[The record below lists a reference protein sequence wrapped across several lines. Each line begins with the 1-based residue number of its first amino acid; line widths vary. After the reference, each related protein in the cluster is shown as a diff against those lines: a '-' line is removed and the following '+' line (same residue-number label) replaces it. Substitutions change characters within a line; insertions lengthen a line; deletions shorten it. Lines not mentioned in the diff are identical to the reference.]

1 MASIPRILAV
11 DETYQIAEILRGA
24 MALMDRRFILVEVP
38 TAEGALAE
46 LQESHADL
54 LVTAHTLPD
63 SNGLELAARAIRE
76 SAGTPVIVLA
86 SSSDPEVEA
95 SALENVSYTYL
106 TRPVG
111 EQFLRALRIG
121 LDGEAAV
128 VAQESRRTDDSGALE
143 LGPVPEVSEDVLRD
157 NLMSMMRDTTAIGA
171 FIADRLGRVM
181 VSEGITGYFDI
192 NVCAATLG
200 PHFAS
205 TVDLRESIGGNA
217 WTLQYFDGE
226 NYDLF
231 AMALGLHYF
240 AVLIFDGSK
249 RAAFGPVTRYGREG
263 ADAIIEKIGGEAAW
277 SFRRKV
283 SKVTQSMQAVEMD
296 EAKGKPPKDMTMEA
310 ESAPQEDAPEP
321 AEVPELVLD
330 PVENLDVDT
339 LFNQK
344 VDESAFDDL
353 FTEEEMT
360 QENVFISKGN
370 NVSFDD
376 AMNLGILDE

>member
-11 DETYQIAEILRGA
+11 DETYQIAEILRGT
-24 MALMDRRFILVEVP
+24 MALMDRRFILIEVP
-38 TAEGALAE
+38 SADGALAE
-46 LQESHADL
+46 LHESHVDL
-54 LVTAHTLPD
+54 LVTAYTLPD
-63 SNGLELAARAIRE
+63 STGTELAARSIRE

-86 SSSDPEVEA
+86 ASSDPEPEA
-95 SALENVSYTYL
+95 GTLENASYTFL
-106 TRPVG
+106 TRPMG
-111 EQFLRALRIG
+111 EQFLRAVRIG

-128 VAQESRRTDDSGALE
+128 TAQESRADVSAGLE

-157 NLMSMMRDTTAIGA
+157 NLMSMMRDTTSIGA
-171 FIADRLGRVM
+171 FIADRLGRVV

-263 ADAIIEKIGGEAAW
+263 ADTIIEKIGGEAAW

-283 SKVTQSMQAVEMD
+283 SKVTQSMQAVDAEVL
-296 EAKGKPPKDMTMEA
+296 EAAAA
-310 ESAPQEDAPEP
+310 ESEANVAPASAPE
-321 AEVPELVLD
+321 EVLPPVDIPDLKLD
-330 PVENLDVDT
+330 PVENLDADT

-360 QENVFISKGN
+360 QENVFISKDN